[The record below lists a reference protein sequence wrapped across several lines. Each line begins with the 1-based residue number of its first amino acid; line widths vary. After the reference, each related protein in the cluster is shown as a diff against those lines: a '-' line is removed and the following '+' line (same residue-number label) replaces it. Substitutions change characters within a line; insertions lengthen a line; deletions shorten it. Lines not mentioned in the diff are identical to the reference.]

1 MFGLSNFFKNNKI
14 MIFLISMVLLIV
26 IVGYSVRA
34 QSASLSEQYASDT
47 SSFGGRIVSYPVTFV
62 SDFFSGIFTSD
73 EDVDKLKEEV
83 KSTDQI
89 KADKARL
96 EKENKALKKELDMKD
111 ISQFNPISATVIGRS
126 PDQWMNTIIIDK
138 GKKSGMKENMAVIT
152 SEGLVGRIKKAN
164 QFSSQVE
171 LISTSVKTSKLS
183 VDIQQDDDNIFGMI
197 NRYDEDKD
205 LLVISDID
213 NKYSIKKGSKVV
225 TNGLGDQLPKGILV
239 GKVEKVE
246 NDEYGLSK
254 VAYIKTSTNI
264 KDLNHVYVAK
274 RDPETIPSSD
284 ESGEE

>member
-1 MFGLSNFFKNNKI
+1 MSNFFKNNKI

-111 ISQFNPISATVIGRS
+111 ISQFNPISATVIGRN

-264 KDLNHVYVAK
+264 KELNHVYVAK
-274 RDPETIPSSD
+274 RDPETIPSSE

>member
-126 PDQWMNTIIIDK
+126 PDQWMNTVIIDK

-183 VDIQQDDDNIFGMI
+183 VDIQQDDENIFGMI
-197 NRYDEDKD
+197 NRYDENKD

-264 KDLNHVYVAK
+264 KELNHVYVAK
-274 RDPETIPSSD
+274 RDPETIPSSE

>member
-1 MFGLSNFFKNNKI
+1 MSNFFKNNKI

-47 SSFGGRIVSYPVTFV
+47 SSVGGRIVSYPVTFV
-62 SDFFSGIFTSD
+62 SDFFSRIFTSD

-126 PDQWMNTIIIDK
+126 PDQWMNTVIIDK

-183 VDIQQDDDNIFGMI
+183 VDIQQDDENIFGMI
-197 NRYDEDKD
+197 NRYDENKD

>member
-1 MFGLSNFFKNNKI
+1 

-111 ISQFNPISATVIGRS
+111 ISQFNPISATIIGRS
-126 PDQWMNTIIIDK
+126 PDQWMNTVIIDK

-183 VDIQQDDDNIFGMI
+183 VDIQQDDENIFGMI
-197 NRYDEDKD
+197 NRYDENKD

>member
-1 MFGLSNFFKNNKI
+1 MSNFFKNNKI

-126 PDQWMNTIIIDK
+126 PDQWMNTVIIDK

-183 VDIQQDDDNIFGMI
+183 VDIQQDDENIFGMI
-197 NRYDEDKD
+197 NRYDENKD

-264 KDLNHVYVAK
+264 KELNHVYVAK
-274 RDPETIPSSD
+274 RDPETIPSSE

>member
-1 MFGLSNFFKNNKI
+1 MSDFFKNNKI

-47 SSFGGRIVSYPVTFV
+47 SSFGGRMVSYPVTFV

-111 ISQFNPISATVIGRS
+111 ISQYNPISATVIGRS

-264 KDLNHVYVAK
+264 KELNHVYVAK

>member
-1 MFGLSNFFKNNKI
+1 MSNFFKNNKI

-126 PDQWMNTIIIDK
+126 PDQWMNTVIIDK

-183 VDIQQDDDNIFGMI
+183 VDIQQDDENIFGMI
-197 NRYDEDKD
+197 NRYDENKG
-205 LLVISDID
+205 LLVIGDID

>member
-1 MFGLSNFFKNNKI
+1 MSNFFKNNKI

-73 EDVDKLKEEV
+73 EAVDKLKEEV

-126 PDQWMNTIIIDK
+126 PDQWMNTVIIDK

-183 VDIQQDDDNIFGMI
+183 VDIQQDDENIFGMI
-197 NRYDEDKD
+197 NRYDENKD

-264 KDLNHVYVAK
+264 KELNHVYVAK
-274 RDPETIPSSD
+274 RDPETIPSSE

>member
-1 MFGLSNFFKNNKI
+1 MSNFFKNNKLVF
-14 MIFLISMVLLIV
+14 FLISMVLLIV
-26 IVGYSVRA
+26 IVGYSMRA

-47 SSFGGRIVSYPVTFV
+47 SSFGGRIVSYPVTMV
-62 SDFFSGIFTSD
+62 SNFFTNLTTS
-73 EDVDKLKEEV
+73 EDDVKKIKEEA
-83 KSTDQI
+83 KRTEQI

-96 EKENKALKKELDMKD
+96 EKENKELKKELDMKD
-111 ISQFNPISATVIGRS
+111 ISQFNPISATVIARS

-183 VDIQQDDDNIFGMI
+183 VDIQQEGENVFGMI
-197 NRYDEDKD
+197 NRYDEEKG

-213 NKYSIKKGSKVV
+213 NKYKIKKGSKVV
-225 TNGLGDQLPKGILV
+225 TNGLGDQLPKGLLV
-239 GKVEKVE
+239 GEVEKVE

-264 KDLNHVYVAK
+264 KDLNHVYVAN
-274 RDPETIPSSD
+274 RDPETIPSAD

>member
-1 MFGLSNFFKNNKI
+1 MSNFFKNNKLVF
-14 MIFLISMVLLIV
+14 FLISMVLLIV
-26 IVGYSVRA
+26 IVGYSMRA

-47 SSFGGRIVSYPVTFV
+47 SSFGGRIVSYPVTMV
-62 SDFFSGIFTSD
+62 SNFFTNLTTS
-73 EDVDKLKEEV
+73 EDDVKKLKEEV
-83 KSTDQI
+83 KRTEQI

-96 EKENKALKKELDMKD
+96 EKENKELKKELDMKD
-111 ISQFNPISATVIGRS
+111 ISQFNPISATVIARS

-152 SEGLVGRIKKAN
+152 SEGLVGRVKKAN

-183 VDIQQDDDNIFGMI
+183 VDIQQEGENVFGMI
-197 NRYDEDKD
+197 NRYDEEKG

-213 NKYSIKKGSKVV
+213 NKYKIKKGSKVV

-239 GKVEKVE
+239 GEVEKVE

-264 KDLNHVYVAK
+264 KDLNHVYVAN
-274 RDPETIPSSD
+274 RDPETIPSAD

>member
-1 MFGLSNFFKNNKI
+1 
-14 MIFLISMVLLIV
+14 MVLLIV

-126 PDQWMNTIIIDK
+126 PDQWMNTVIIDK

-183 VDIQQDDDNIFGMI
+183 VDIQQDDENIFGMI
-197 NRYDEDKD
+197 NRYDENKG
-205 LLVISDID
+205 LLVIGDID

-264 KDLNHVYVAK
+264 KELNHVYVAK
-274 RDPETIPSSD
+274 RDPETIPSSE

>member
-1 MFGLSNFFKNNKI
+1 
-14 MIFLISMVLLIV
+14 MVLLIV
-26 IVGYSVRA
+26 IVGYSMRA

-47 SSFGGRIVSYPVTFV
+47 SSFGGRIVSYPVTMV
-62 SDFFSGIFTSD
+62 SNFFTNLTTS
-73 EDVDKLKEEV
+73 EDDVKKLKEEA
-83 KSTDQI
+83 KRTEQI

-96 EKENKALKKELDMKD
+96 EKENKELKKELDMKD
-111 ISQFNPISATVIGRS
+111 ISQFNPISATVIARS

-183 VDIQQDDDNIFGMI
+183 VDIQQEGENVFGMI
-197 NRYDEDKD
+197 NRYDEEKG

-213 NKYSIKKGSKVV
+213 NKYKIKKGSKVV
-225 TNGLGDQLPKGILV
+225 TNGLGDQLPKGLLV
-239 GKVEKVE
+239 GEVEKVE

-264 KDLNHVYVAK
+264 KDLNHVYVAN
-274 RDPETIPSSD
+274 RDPETIPSAD
-284 ESGEE
+284 ERGEE

>member
-1 MFGLSNFFKNNKI
+1 MSNFFKNNKLVF
-14 MIFLISMVLLIV
+14 FLISMVLLIV
-26 IVGYSVRA
+26 IVGYSMRA

-47 SSFGGRIVSYPVTFV
+47 SSFGGRIVSYPVTMV
-62 SDFFSGIFTSD
+62 SNFFTNLTTS
-73 EDVDKLKEEV
+73 EDDVKKLKEEA
-83 KSTDQI
+83 KRTEQI

-96 EKENKALKKELDMKD
+96 EKENKELKKELDMKD
-111 ISQFNPISATVIGRS
+111 ISQFNPISATVIARS

-152 SEGLVGRIKKAN
+152 SEGLVWRIRNAN

-183 VDIQQDDDNIFGMI
+183 VDIQQEGENVFGMI
-197 NRYDEDKD
+197 NRYDEEKG

-213 NKYSIKKGSKVV
+213 NKYKIKKRSKVV
-225 TNGLGDQLPKGILV
+225 TNGLGDQLPIGLLV
-239 GKVEKVE
+239 GEVEKVE

-264 KDLNHVYVAK
+264 KDLNHVYVAN
-274 RDPETIPSSD
+274 RDPETIPSAD

>member
-1 MFGLSNFFKNNKI
+1 MSNFLKNNKL
-14 MIFLISMVLLIV
+14 MFFLISMVLLIV

-47 SSFGGRIVSYPVTFV
+47 SSFGGRVISYPVTFV
-62 SDFFSGIFTSD
+62 SDFFSNIFTSD

-83 KSTDQI
+83 KSTNQI

-111 ISQFNPISATVIGRS
+111 ISQFNPISATVIARS

-138 GKKSGMKENMAVIT
+138 GKKSGMKENMAVLT

-183 VDIQQDDDNIFGMI
+183 VDIQQEEENIFGMI

-213 NKYSIKKGSKVV
+213 NKYNIKKGSKVV

-254 VAYIKTSTNI
+254 VAFIKTSTNI
-264 KDLNHVYVAK
+264 KDISHVFVAK
-274 RDPETIPSSD
+274 RDPQTIPSSE

>member
-1 MFGLSNFFKNNKI
+1 MSNFFKNNKI

-264 KDLNHVYVAK
+264 KELNHVYVAK
-274 RDPETIPSSD
+274 RDPETIPSSE

>member
-1 MFGLSNFFKNNKI
+1 

-111 ISQFNPISATVIGRS
+111 ISQFNPISATIIGRS
-126 PDQWMNTIIIDK
+126 PDQWMNTVIIDK

-183 VDIQQDDDNIFGMI
+183 VDIQQDDENIFGMI
-197 NRYDEDKD
+197 NRYDENKD

-264 KDLNHVYVAK
+264 KELNHVYVAK

>member
-1 MFGLSNFFKNNKI
+1 MSNFLKNNKI

-126 PDQWMNTIIIDK
+126 PDQWMNTVIIDK

-183 VDIQQDDDNIFGMI
+183 VDIQQDDENIFGMI
-197 NRYDEDKD
+197 NRYDENKD

-264 KDLNHVYVAK
+264 KELNHVYVAK
-274 RDPETIPSSD
+274 RDPETIPSSE

>member
-1 MFGLSNFFKNNKI
+1 MSNFFKNNKI

-126 PDQWMNTIIIDK
+126 PDQWMNTVIIDK

-183 VDIQQDDDNIFGMI
+183 VDIQQDDENIFGMI
-197 NRYDEDKD
+197 NRYDENKD

-264 KDLNHVYVAK
+264 KELNHVYVAK
-274 RDPETIPSSD
+274 RNPETIPSSE

>member
-1 MFGLSNFFKNNKI
+1 MSNFFKNNKL
-14 MIFLISMVLLIV
+14 MFFLISMVLLIV

-47 SSFGGRIVSYPVTFV
+47 SSFGGRVISYPVTFV
-62 SDFFSGIFTSD
+62 SDFFSNIFTSD

-83 KSTDQI
+83 KSTNQI

-111 ISQFNPISATVIGRS
+111 ISQFNPTSATVIARS

-138 GKKSGMKENMAVIT
+138 GKKSGMKENMAVLT

-183 VDIQQDDDNIFGMI
+183 VDIQQEEENIFGMI

-213 NKYSIKKGSKVV
+213 NKYNIKKGSKVV

-254 VAYIKTSTNI
+254 VAFIKTSTNI
-264 KDLNHVYVAK
+264 KDISHVFVAK
-274 RDPETIPSSD
+274 RDPQTIPSSE

>member
-1 MFGLSNFFKNNKI
+1 MSNFFKNNKLVF
-14 MIFLISMVLLIV
+14 FLISMVLLIV
-26 IVGYSVRA
+26 IVGYSMRA

-47 SSFGGRIVSYPVTFV
+47 SSFGGRIISYPVTMV
-62 SDFFSGIFTSD
+62 SGLFTNLFTSD
-73 EDVDKLKEEV
+73 DEVDKLKEEV

-96 EKENKALKKELDMKD
+96 EKENKALKKELEMKD
-111 ISQFNPISATVIGRS
+111 ISQFNPISATVIARS

-183 VDIQQDDDNIFGMI
+183 VDIQQDGDSIFGMI
-197 NRYDEDKD
+197 NRYDESKG

-213 NKYSIKKGSKVV
+213 NKYKVKKGSKVV

-274 RDPETIPSSD
+274 RDPQTIPSSD

>member
-1 MFGLSNFFKNNKI
+1 MSNFFKNNKL
-14 MIFLISMVLLIV
+14 MFFLISMVLLIV

-47 SSFGGRIVSYPVTFV
+47 SSFGGRVISYPVTFV
-62 SDFFSGIFTSD
+62 SDFFSNIFTSD

-83 KSTDQI
+83 KSTNQI

-111 ISQFNPISATVIGRS
+111 ISQFNPISATVIARS

-138 GKKSGMKENMAVIT
+138 GKKSGMKENMAVLT

-183 VDIQQDDDNIFGMI
+183 VDIQQEEENIFGMI

-213 NKYSIKKGSKVV
+213 NKYNIKKGSKVV

-254 VAYIKTSTNI
+254 VAFIKTSTNI
-264 KDLNHVYVAK
+264 KDISHVFVAK
-274 RDPETIPSSD
+274 RDPQTIPSSE

>member
-1 MFGLSNFFKNNKI
+1 MSNFFKNNKI

-47 SSFGGRIVSYPVTFV
+47 SSFGGRIISYPVTFV

-126 PDQWMNTIIIDK
+126 PDQWMNTVIIDK

-183 VDIQQDDDNIFGMI
+183 VDIQQDDENIFGMI
-197 NRYDEDKD
+197 NRYDENKD

-264 KDLNHVYVAK
+264 KELNHVYVAK
-274 RDPETIPSSD
+274 RDPETIPSSE

>member
-1 MFGLSNFFKNNKI
+1 MSNFFKNNKLV
-14 MIFLISMVLLIV
+14 IFLISMVLLIV
-26 IVGYSVRA
+26 IVGYSMRA
-34 QSASLSEQYASDT
+34 QSATLSEQYASDT
-47 SSFGGRIVSYPVTFV
+47 SSFGGRIVSYPVTMV
-62 SDFFSGIFTSD
+62 SNFFTNLTTS
-73 EDVDKLKEEV
+73 EDDVKKLKEEA
-83 KSTDQI
+83 KRTEQI

-96 EKENKALKKELDMKD
+96 EKENKELKKELDMKD
-111 ISQFNPISATVIGRS
+111 ISQFNPISATVIARS

-183 VDIQQDDDNIFGMI
+183 VDIQQEGENVFGMI
-197 NRYDEDKD
+197 NRYDEEKG

-213 NKYSIKKGSKVV
+213 NKYKIKKGSKVV
-225 TNGLGDQLPKGILV
+225 TNGLGDQLPKGLLV
-239 GKVEKVE
+239 GEVEKVE

-264 KDLNHVYVAK
+264 KDLNHVYVAN
-274 RDPETIPSSD
+274 RDPETIPSAD

>member
-1 MFGLSNFFKNNKI
+1 MSNFFKNNKI

-83 KSTDQI
+83 KSIDQI

-264 KDLNHVYVAK
+264 KELNHVYVAK
-274 RDPETIPSSD
+274 RDPDTIPSSE

>member
-1 MFGLSNFFKNNKI
+1 MSNFFKNNKI

-26 IVGYSVRA
+26 NVGYSVRA

>member
-1 MFGLSNFFKNNKI
+1 MSNFFKNNKLVF
-14 MIFLISMVLLIV
+14 FLISMVLLIV
-26 IVGYSVRA
+26 IVGYSMRA

-47 SSFGGRIVSYPVTFV
+47 SSFGGRIVSYPVTMV
-62 SDFFSGIFTSD
+62 SNFFTNLTTS
-73 EDVDKLKEEV
+73 EDDVKKLKEEA
-83 KSTDQI
+83 KRTEQI

-96 EKENKALKKELDMKD
+96 EKENKELKKELDMKD
-111 ISQFNPISATVIGRS
+111 ISQFNPISATVIARS

-183 VDIQQDDDNIFGMI
+183 VDIQQEGENVFGMI
-197 NRYDEDKD
+197 NRYDEEKG

-213 NKYSIKKGSKVV
+213 NKYKIKKGSKVV
-225 TNGLGDQLPKGILV
+225 TNGLGDQLPKGLLV
-239 GKVEKVE
+239 GEVEKVE

-264 KDLNHVYVAK
+264 KDLSHVYVAN
-274 RDPETIPSSD
+274 RDPETIPSAD

>member
-1 MFGLSNFFKNNKI
+1 MSNFFKNNKI

-126 PDQWMNTIIIDK
+126 PDQWMNTVIIDK

-183 VDIQQDDDNIFGMI
+183 VDIQQDDENIFGMI
-197 NRYDEDKD
+197 NRYDENKD

>member
-1 MFGLSNFFKNNKI
+1 MSNFFKNNKL
-14 MIFLISMVLLIV
+14 MFFLISMVLLIV

-47 SSFGGRIVSYPVTFV
+47 SSFGGRIISYPVTFV
-62 SDFFSGIFTSD
+62 SDFFSNIFTSD
-73 EDVDKLKEEV
+73 EDINKLKEEV

-89 KADKARL
+89 KADKVRL
-96 EKENKALKKELDMKD
+96 EKENKSLKKELDMKD

-183 VDIQQDDDNIFGMI
+183 VDIQQDEENIFGMI

-213 NKYSIKKGSKVV
+213 NKYNIKKGSKVV
-225 TNGLGDQLPKGILV
+225 TNGLGDQLPKGLLV

-274 RDPETIPSSD
+274 RDPETIPSSK

>member
-1 MFGLSNFFKNNKI
+1 MSNFFKNNKLVF
-14 MIFLISMVLLIV
+14 FLISMVLLIV
-26 IVGYSVRA
+26 IVGYSMRA

-47 SSFGGRIVSYPVTFV
+47 SSFGGRIVSYPVTMV
-62 SDFFSGIFTSD
+62 SNFFTNLTTS
-73 EDVDKLKEEV
+73 EDDVKKLKEET
-83 KSTDQI
+83 KRTEQI

-96 EKENKALKKELDMKD
+96 EKENKELKKELDMKD
-111 ISQFNPISATVIGRS
+111 ISQFNPISATVIARS

-152 SEGLVGRIKKAN
+152 SEGLIGRIKKAN

-183 VDIQQDDDNIFGMI
+183 VDIQQEGENVFGMI
-197 NRYDEDKD
+197 NRYDEEKG

-213 NKYSIKKGSKVV
+213 NKYKIKKGSKVV
-225 TNGLGDQLPKGILV
+225 TNGLGDQLPKGLLV
-239 GKVEKVE
+239 GEVEKVE

-264 KDLNHVYVAK
+264 KDLNHVYVAN
-274 RDPETIPSSD
+274 RDPETIPSAD

>member
-1 MFGLSNFFKNNKI
+1 
-14 MIFLISMVLLIV
+14 
-26 IVGYSVRA
+26 
-34 QSASLSEQYASDT
+34 
-47 SSFGGRIVSYPVTFV
+47 
-62 SDFFSGIFTSD
+62 
-73 EDVDKLKEEV
+73 
-83 KSTDQI
+83 
-89 KADKARL
+89 
-96 EKENKALKKELDMKD
+96 
-111 ISQFNPISATVIGRS
+111 
-126 PDQWMNTIIIDK
+126 MNTIIIDK
-138 GKKSGMKENMAVIT
+138 GKKSGMKENMAVLT

-183 VDIQQDDDNIFGMI
+183 VDIQQEEENIFGMI

-213 NKYSIKKGSKVV
+213 NKYNIKKGSKVV

-254 VAYIKTSTNI
+254 VAFIKTSTNI
-264 KDLNHVYVAK
+264 KDISHVFVAK
-274 RDPETIPSSD
+274 RDPQTIPSAE

>member
-1 MFGLSNFFKNNKI
+1 

-126 PDQWMNTIIIDK
+126 PDQWMNTVIIDK

-183 VDIQQDDDNIFGMI
+183 VDIQQDDENIFGMI
-197 NRYDEDKD
+197 NRYDENKD

-264 KDLNHVYVAK
+264 KELNHVYVAK
-274 RDPETIPSSD
+274 RDPETIPSSE

>member
-1 MFGLSNFFKNNKI
+1 MSNFFKNNKI

-111 ISQFNPISATVIGRS
+111 ISQFKPISATVIGRS

>member
-1 MFGLSNFFKNNKI
+1 MSNFLKNNKL
-14 MIFLISMVLLIV
+14 MFFLISMVLLIV

-47 SSFGGRIVSYPVTFV
+47 SSFGGRVISYPVTFV
-62 SDFFSGIFTSD
+62 SDLFSNIFTSD
-73 EDVDKLKEEV
+73 EDVDKFKEEV
-83 KSTDQI
+83 KSTNQI

-111 ISQFNPISATVIGRS
+111 ISQFNPISATVIARS

-138 GKKSGMKENMAVIT
+138 GKKSGMKENMAVLT

-183 VDIQQDDDNIFGMI
+183 VDIQQEEENIFGMI

-213 NKYSIKKGSKVV
+213 NKYNIKKGSKVV

-254 VAYIKTSTNI
+254 VAFIKTSTNI
-264 KDLNHVYVAK
+264 KDISHVFVAK
-274 RDPETIPSSD
+274 RDPQTIPSSE

>member
-1 MFGLSNFFKNNKI
+1 MSNFFKNNKI

-62 SDFFSGIFTSD
+62 SDFFSGIFTLD

-111 ISQFNPISATVIGRS
+111 ISQFNPISATIIGRS
-126 PDQWMNTIIIDK
+126 PDQWMNTVIIDK

-183 VDIQQDDDNIFGMI
+183 VDIQQDDENIFGMI
-197 NRYDEDKD
+197 NRYDENKD

>member
-1 MFGLSNFFKNNKI
+1 MSNFFKNNKLVF
-14 MIFLISMVLLIV
+14 FLISMVLLIV
-26 IVGYSVRA
+26 IVGYSMRA

-47 SSFGGRIVSYPVTFV
+47 SSFGGRIVSYPVTMV
-62 SDFFSGIFTSD
+62 SNFFTNLTTS
-73 EDVDKLKEEV
+73 EDDVKKLKEEA
-83 KSTDQI
+83 KRTEQI

-96 EKENKALKKELDMKD
+96 EKENKELKKELDMKD
-111 ISQFNPISATVIGRS
+111 ISQFNPISATVIARS

-183 VDIQQDDDNIFGMI
+183 VDIQQEGENVFGMI
-197 NRYDEDKD
+197 NRYDEEKG

-213 NKYSIKKGSKVV
+213 NKYKIKKGSKVV
-225 TNGLGDQLPKGILV
+225 TNGLGDQLPKGLLV
-239 GKVEKVE
+239 GEVEKVE

-264 KDLNHVYVAK
+264 KDLNHVYVAN
-274 RDPETIPSSD
+274 RDPETILSAD

>member
-1 MFGLSNFFKNNKI
+1 MSNFFKNNKI

-96 EKENKALKKELDMKD
+96 EKENKALKKELDMQD

-126 PDQWMNTIIIDK
+126 PDQWMNTVIIDK

-152 SEGLVGRIKKAN
+152 TEGLVGRIKKAN

-183 VDIQQDDDNIFGMI
+183 VDIQQDDENIFGMI
-197 NRYDEDKD
+197 NRYDENKD

-264 KDLNHVYVAK
+264 KELNHVYVAK
-274 RDPETIPSSD
+274 RDPETIPSSE

>member
-1 MFGLSNFFKNNKI
+1 MSNFFKNNKI

-73 EDVDKLKEEV
+73 EDIDKLKEEV

-264 KDLNHVYVAK
+264 KELNHVYVAK
-274 RDPETIPSSD
+274 RDPETIPSSE

>member
-1 MFGLSNFFKNNKI
+1 MSNFFKNNKI

-89 KADKARL
+89 KADKVRL

-111 ISQFNPISATVIGRS
+111 ISQFNPISATIIGRS
-126 PDQWMNTIIIDK
+126 PDQWMNTVIIDK

-183 VDIQQDDDNIFGMI
+183 VDIQQDDENIFGMI
-197 NRYDEDKD
+197 NRYDENKD

>member
-1 MFGLSNFFKNNKI
+1 MSNFFKNNKI

-111 ISQFNPISATVIGRS
+111 ISQFNPISATVLGRS
-126 PDQWMNTIIIDK
+126 PDQWMNTVIIDK

-183 VDIQQDDDNIFGMI
+183 VDIQQDDENIFGMI
-197 NRYDEDKD
+197 NRYDENKD

-264 KDLNHVYVAK
+264 KELNHVYVAK
-274 RDPETIPSSD
+274 RDPETIPSSE